1 MHKPSFDFVGTTPFS
16 APERRAHAR
25 GAQGKLADTLRAR
38 VHTFSCFMAER
49 FGKPTQAG
57 VIDGVGNG
65 RKNARDQI
73 AQRSEHCAA
82 RWRGR
87 KQKQGCRRWSPSDLH
102 FVRDQSRD
110 MFRNGTSVPML
121 SMHREGPASGSS
133 SYNVVRAH
141 ITTNG
146 IVQSL
151 SPSWRCLP
159 CRQ

>member
-1 MHKPSFDFVGTTPFS
+1 MHQPSFDFLGTTPFS

-65 RKNARDQI
+65 RENARDQI

-102 FVRDQSRD
+102 FVRDQSRETC
-110 MFRNGTSVPML
+110 FVTVPINAPRGACL
-121 SMHREGPASGSS
+121 SACLW
-133 SYNVVRAH
+133 
-141 ITTNG
+141 
-146 IVQSL
+146 QL
-151 SPSWRCLP
+151 KLPSRMALARLP
-159 CRQ
+159 YWLGCWQ